1 MREQT
6 EELIETMVEAAWM
19 IDEHFGVIMVCWS
32 QGCTTAFLNT
42 LNDPFSAVNRWADG
56 YRMLKY
62 TMIMLSFDAGKP
74 TKVCYLYN

>member
-42 LNDPFSAVNRWADG
+42 LNDPFSAVNQRADG
-56 YRMLKY
+56 YRMVKY
-62 TMIMLSFDAGKP
+62 MMAMLYFVVGKLTLP
-74 TKVCYLYN
+74 CH